1 MKKYSLYRDGDWVEP
16 SIDDYIEVENPATK
30 EIIAQVPAAQE
41 LDVKLAIRGAK
52 KAFPNWKATEMKKR
66 VEYLEKM
73 YDYLVDNK
81 KDMAETIHKELGAP
95 KDFALKTHVEAYL
108 PHIKDYFR
116 LAEEFEEIEKYDGYE
131 VHKEPVGVV
140 GCLTPWN
147 YPFGQIIK
155 KVFPALVAG
164 NTVVLKPSQ
173 NTPLTAYYV
182 IEAAHEAKLP
192 AGVLQLVTGRGSEVG
207 DVMTNSDDVNM
218 ISFTGSTDGGSQIYK
233 QSAETVKK
241 IALELGGKSPAVIL
255 EGADYEEA
263 VKSVLSSVY
272 MNTGQSCSAKTRLV
286 APKKDKEK
294 LEEML
299 IKHSKEY
306 KFGDP
311 TKGETQVGPLQS
323 KKQYEKVNGLVEY
336 GKSEATLLYQGEKPE
351 GEGYFFPPTIFTD
364 VDQNAKIAQEEIF
377 GPVLSVI
384 YYEDED
390 QAIEIANNTIYGLS
404 GMVYGPEDDA
414 REFAKKI
421 RAGQIIINGAS
432 TTHNAP
438 FGGYKYSGI
447 GREGSIYGLE
457 EYVELK
463 SVFI

>member
-1 MKKYSLYRDGDWVEP
+1 MDKFDLYRDGDWVKP
-16 SIDDYIEVENPATK
+16 SVDDYIEVENPATK
-30 EIIAQVPAAQE
+30 EIIGEVPAAQE
-41 LDVKLAIRGAK
+41 TDVELAIKGAK
-52 KAFPNWKATEMKKR
+52 KAFPEWKELEMEKR
-66 VEYLEKM
+66 IEYLEKM
-73 YDYLVDNK
+73 HDYLVKNK
-81 KDMAETIHKELGAP
+81 EEIAKTIHQELGAP

-108 PHIKDYFR
+108 PHIEDYFR
-116 LAEEFEEIEKYDGYE
+116 LAREFEEVEKFDGYE

-155 KVFPALVAG
+155 KIFPALVVG

-173 NTPLTAYYV
+173 STPLTAYY
-182 IEAAHEAKLP
+182 IIQAAHEAKLP

-207 DVMTNSDDVNM
+207 DILSKSEDVNM

-233 QSAETVKK
+233 LSSDTVKK
-241 IALELGGKSPAVIL
+241 VTLELGGKSPTIL
-255 EGADYEEA
+255 LEDADYDEA

-294 LEEML
+294 IEELL
-299 IKHSKEY
+299 IKYSKEY

-311 TKGETQVGPLQS
+311 TKEDVQVGPLQS
-323 KKQYEKVNGLVEY
+323 KKQFEKVTGLVEV
-336 GKSEATLLYQGEKPE
+336 GKTEGKLLYQGDQPE

-364 VDQNAKIAQEEIF
+364 VDQNSKIAQTEIF

-384 YYEDED
+384 YYEDLDE
-390 QAIEIANNTIYGLS
+390 AIEIANNTIYGLS
-404 GMVYGPEDDA
+404 GMVYGPEDEA
-414 REFAKKI
+414 REIAKKI
-421 RAGQIIINGAS
+421 RAGQILINGAS
-432 TTHNAP
+432 ATHNAP
-438 FGGYKYSGI
+438 FGGYKQSGI

-463 SVFI
+463 TVVI